1 MATAKDISQ
10 EYENWFRLMTLVD
23 FAGRSLCR
31 DVLFKQENL
40 PEDEVELFKVL
51 EPLKSRICR
60 FQDQKEILCPS
71 TGKADHSKFDVTLF
85 TSIITVKYGNKH
97 RLLVDDLRKARNEL
111 SHKGNK
117 LLSDFHFN
125 QLWNDTSQML
135 VKHGF
140 DPKLVDELKQYDCV
154 SLQNVNGILSEK
166 FSEIP
171 SNNSLFC
178 LGLKYFLA
186 LDPSF
191 FLCALI
197 LPFKV

>member
-10 EYENWFRLMTLVD
+10 EYENWFRLTTLVD

-40 PEDEVELFKVL
+40 PEDEVELFKEL

-71 TGKADHSKFDVTLF
+71 SGKTDHRKFDVTLF

-97 RLLVDDLRKARNEL
+97 SLLVNDLRNARNEL
-111 SHKGNK
+111 SHKGEK
-117 LLSDFHFN
+117 SVSDFRFN

-140 DPKLVDELKQYDCV
+140 DPILVDELKEYDRV
-154 SLQNVNGILSEK
+154 SPKKFSDILSEK
-166 FSEIP
+166 FSDIP
-171 SNNSLFC
+171 SNNSSIC
-178 LGLKYFLA
+178 LRLTYCLA
-186 LDPSF
+186 LDPFS
-191 FLCALI
+191 FLCAPI
-197 LPFKV
+197 LPF